1 MSPST
6 ALVLSLKVMDNFA
19 FVIHPLD
26 PKRDVAR
33 KYPLLARVLP
43 TSLIHFFSRFWPPLY
58 ISHVTGVR
66 SEATGKEI
74 EGWLVACPFTARQ
87 MVHLPPRTVYKKIV
101 QTGHLAQR
109 LDAHL
114 LGLGAFTS
122 VVGDGGVT
130 IAQNLDIPVTTGH
143 SLTVAV
149 VVEALMKAARGR
161 GVRPESAT
169 AAVVGATGSIGSA
182 CAQLL
187 APMVAE
193 LILIGRRR
201 SRGTG
206 AGTGTGTGAVTAP
219 LLAQMQAQIEAEGTC
234 LVRTSTCIEDIREA
248 DMVLSATSAARPI
261 IEPQHLK
268 HGAVVCDVALPSDV
282 SPQVVRE
289 RDDVLLIA
297 GGRVDVPGEV
307 DLGFDF
313 GLPPGQAYA
322 CMAEAMVLALEGRY
336 EDYSLGK
343 QIQIAQVR
351 EIARL
356 ARKHG
361 FKISS

>member
-1 MSPST
+1 
-6 ALVLSLKVMDNFA
+6 MDNFA

-109 LDAHL
+109 LGARL

-130 IAQNLDIPVTTGH
+130 IAQSLDIPVTTGH

-149 VVEALMKAARGR
+149 VVEALVEAAGGR
-161 GVRPESAT
+161 GIRPELAT

-193 LILIGRRR
+193 LVLVGQRE
-201 SRGTG
+201 SG
-206 AGTGTGTGAVTAP
+206 
-219 LLAQMQAQIEAEGTC
+219 LAQVRAQIEAEGTC
-234 LVRTSTCIEDIREA
+234 LVRTSTRLEDIRTA
-248 DMVLSATSAARPI
+248 LMVLSATSAARPI
-261 IEPQHLK
+261 IQPLHLK

-282 SPQVVRE
+282 SRQVVRE

-297 GGRVDVPGEV
+297 GGRLDVPGEV
-307 DLGFDF
+307 DFGFDF

-336 EDYSLGK
+336 ENYSLGR
-343 QIQIAQVR
+343 QIRAEQVR
-351 EIARL
+351 EIAQL

-361 FKISS
+361 FRLSS

>member
-1 MSPST
+1 
-6 ALVLSLKVMDNFA
+6 MDNFA

-58 ISHVTGVR
+58 ISHVTGAR

-109 LDAHL
+109 LGARL

-130 IAQNLDIPVTTGH
+130 IAQSLDIPVTTGH

-149 VVEALMKAARGR
+149 VVEALVEAARGR
-161 GVRPESAT
+161 GIRPESAT

-201 SRGTG
+201 GG
-206 AGTGTGTGAVTAP
+206 VTPP
-219 LLAQMQAQIEAEGTC
+219 LLAQVQAQIEAEGTC
-234 LVRTSTCIEDIREA
+234 LVRTSTRLEDIREA
-248 DMVLSATSAARPI
+248 HLVLSATSAARPI
-261 IEPQHLK
+261 IQPQHLK

-282 SPQVVRE
+282 SRQVVRE
-289 RDDVLLIA
+289 RDDVLLIE
-297 GGRVDVPGEV
+297 GGRMDVPGDV
-307 DLGFDF
+307 DFGFDF

-336 EDYSLGK
+336 ENYSLGR
-343 QIQIAQVR
+343 QIRAAQVR

-361 FKISS
+361 FRLSS